1 LSVSSQKLSAKI
13 NKLSIQLAT
22 AKGVK
27 ERIDEQCE
35 NIKTKIDNNTKDIKI
50 KKDAHLLLLGFIS
63 QRRDAAIKSIEN
75 IGTYALRAIYN
86 DDRKLVFL
94 KNEEKKNSAAFKM
107 EVGIESMLNNEKM
120 VTGLK
125 DERGGGVLETAS
137 FALRIAALEWLDY
150 KGPLMLDEAYK
161 SVSSDSKIENVA
173 QFLRKYVDNS
183 KRQVFFATHKADVF
197 GEYADHLIHVTQE
210 NGISKADKVKWTD
223 ISNKL

>member
-1 LSVSSQKLSAKI
+1 LSLNSQKLNAKI

-22 AKGVK
+22 AKGIK
-27 ERIDEQCE
+27 ERIDEQC
-35 NIKTKIDNNTKDIKI
+35 KTLKEKIDINVEDIKV

-63 QRRDAAIKSIEN
+63 QRRDAAIQSIQN

-107 EVGIESMLNNEKM
+107 EVGIESTLNDEKM
-120 VTGLK
+120 ITGLK

-150 KGPLMLDEAYK
+150 NGPLMLDEAYK
-161 SVSSDSKIENVA
+161 SVSSDSKINNVA
-173 QFLRKYVDNS
+173 DFLRKYVDKSN
-183 KRQVFFATHKADVF
+183 RQVIFATHKADVF
-197 GEYADHLIHVTQE
+197 EDYADHVVIVKQE
-210 NGISKADKVKWTD
+210 NGISKVSIK
-223 ISNKL
+223 NG